1 MQDCTKFPRIIT
13 DAFLY
18 IFIYF
23 FIDFDD
29 GNWRQAEAQLA
40 AFLQIVKD
48 IINRV
53 CYQRFQKGLEHQNG
67 RPNVNICVAEE
78 NFEEEL

>member
-1 MQDCTKFPRIIT
+1 MHFYIY
-13 DAFLY
+13 LY
-18 IFIYF
+18 IYFIN
-23 FIDFDD
+23 FDD

-53 CYQRFQKGLEHQNG
+53 CYQRFQKGLQHQNG
-67 RPNVNICVAEE
+67 CTNVNICVAEE
-78 NFEEEL
+78 NFEGEL